1 MLVTNIF
8 DLRELARRRL
18 PRMFWDYLE
27 RGGYHE
33 ETLARNRSD
42 LKDLALTARVL
53 NDVSQRN
60 VSCNLLGEH
69 CDFPLILAPVGGCG
83 IFHPNGEMHAA
94 KAANAHGIPFCLSTL
109 SVCTIE
115 DVAEV
120 APLWFQLYL
129 FKDRGLGRALI
140 ERAKV
145 ARCSTLIL
153 SMDVHVRSSRYSEQ
167 KDGLS
172 APIKINPSSVWDV
185 ISHTSWLLSMM
196 KSKRRT
202 FGNLAAEIPQC
213 KTVFGATKWLEDQWD
228 PTLSV
233 KEVEWVRKLWPG
245 KLVVKGILHPADAK
259 LAVKAGADAVA
270 ISNHGGRQVDGA
282 VSTVSMIPAVVDAVH
297 GKAQV
302 FVDSGIRTGIDML
315 KMLARGAD
323 GCLVGRAYCYGLAAH
338 GECGVNEAIE
348 ILRRELDETM
358 ALCGATDVR
367 KLPADLA
374 VDRQV
379 FLDSEA
385 KRAFLG

>member
-8 DLRELARRRL
+8 DLRELARRKL
-18 PRMFWDYLE
+18 PKMFWDYLE

-33 ETLARNRSD
+33 ETLARNRND
-42 LKDLALTARVL
+42 LKSLALTARVL

-60 VSCNLLGEH
+60 LSCRLLGRH

-94 KAANAHGIPFCLSTL
+94 KAAQRHGIPFCLSTL

-140 ERAKV
+140 QRAIDAK
-145 ARCSTLIL
+145 CPTLVM

-167 KDGLS
+167 KDGLT
-172 APIKINPSSVWDV
+172 APPKINVPNVWDV
-185 ISHTSWLLSMM
+185 LSHPSWFFSMM

-202 FGNLAAEIPQC
+202 FGNLATEIPQC
-213 KTVFGATKWLEDQWD
+213 KTVFGATEWLEDQWD
-228 PTLSV
+228 PTLSI
-233 KEVEWVRKLWPG
+233 KDVEWVRNLWPG
-245 KLVVKGILHPADAK
+245 KLIVKGILHPADAK

-282 VSTVSMIPAVVDAVH
+282 VSTVSMLPPIVDAVR
-297 GKAQV
+297 GKAQIL
-302 FVDSGIRTGIDML
+302 VDSGIRTGIDMQ
-315 KMLARGAD
+315 KMLACGAD
-323 GCLVGRAYCYGLAAH
+323 ACLVGRAYCYGLAAR
-338 GECGVNEAIE
+338 GERGLNEAIE
-348 ILRRELDETM
+348 ILKRELDETM
-358 ALCGATDVR
+358 ALCGVSDVS
-367 KLPADLA
+367 KLPSDLVVA
-374 VDRQV
+374 RQI
-379 FLDSEA
+379 FKDPSA